1 MKLERLKP
9 VKKARIGLY
18 SVGMESYWEQFKGLR
33 ERLIG
38 YNEFIAQRMSNLA
51 EVYNFGLI
59 DSEAK
64 GHAAGEYFN
73 ANNVDLLFCHVATYA
88 LSADHLPAA
97 RICKKPVIILNLQPT
112 DQMNYAQ
119 TGIGEW
125 LAHVNGCA
133 IPECTNGM
141 TRMGIDNY
149 LVSGLLGMETTP
161 AISVTNEAT
170 NQHPAAVAA
179 WNEIEQWIRAASVVR
194 TLEHARIAML
204 GHIFSG
210 MADLY
215 TDYTLVDEQLGV
227 HIPTLEMDDVA
238 RLVESVTDAE
248 KRAKLDQIH
257 AMFAISE
264 EKVADEYIATP
275 TQNDLDWTA
284 TVSAA
289 QDKLVREFDLDG
301 IAYHYNGTVG
311 SYIEKLHASLAVGHT
326 ILTGQGIPCA
336 GEGDL
341 KTCLAMK
348 ITDTLG
354 FGGQFT
360 QVLAADY
367 LSNTLLMGHDGPF
380 HVGIADGKPV
390 LRRKLVIHGKHGS
403 GVAVEATV
411 KKGAITNL
419 GVTQDKHTLRLIAHR
434 GRTVEGPILQIGDTQ
449 THVDTGMEPA
459 AFMNAWFGLIP
470 QHHWSMSVGDN
481 LEQFRKVA
489 QLLRLPF
496 DVVEAAH

>member
-1 MKLERLKP
+1 MNLQRLKP
-9 VKKARIGLY
+9 IKKARIGLY
-18 SVGMESYWEQFKGLR
+18 SVGMASYWDQFKGLR

-38 YNEFIAQRMSNLA
+38 YNEFIAQRMSGSA
-51 EVYNFGLI
+51 EVFNFGLV
-59 DSEAK
+59 DSDAK

-112 DQMNYAQ
+112 DQMNYAK

-141 TRMGIDNY
+141 TRLGIQNH
-149 LVSGLLGMETTP
+149 LVSGLLGMDSTP

-170 NQHPAAVAA
+170 SQHPAAVAA
-179 WNEIEQWIRAASVVR
+179 WREIEQWIRAASVVR
-194 TLEHARIAML
+194 MLEHARIAML

-227 HIPTLEMDDVA
+227 TIPTLEIDDVA
-238 RLVESVTDAE
+238 RLVDSVTEAE
-248 KRAKLDQIH
+248 KRAKLDQIR
-257 AMFAISE
+257 AMFAISD

-275 TQNDLDWTA
+275 TAEDLDWTA

-311 SYIEKLHASLAVGHT
+311 SYFEKLHASLAVGHT

-348 ITDTLG
+348 ITDALDV
-354 FGGQFT
+354 GGQFT

-367 LSNTLLMGHDGPF
+367 VSNTLLMGHDGPF
-380 HVGIADGKPV
+380 HMGIADGKPT

-419 GVTQDKHTLRLIAHR
+419 GLTQDKTTLRLIAHR
-434 GRTVEGPILQIGDTQ
+434 GRTVEGQILQIGDTQ
-449 THVDTGMEPA
+449 THVDVGMEPA
-459 AFMNAWFGLIP
+459 RFMNEWFGLIP